1 MRFKFL
7 KIGAASYFLMYC
19 IFFGLQPGCIDRILV
34 VICNGNIAFFN
45 ATQYEKKKRSCDD
58 LLLTPLSLAYS
69 AIYLLSG
76 VSHIAQHLQFLSLI
90 TDDRHLACL
99 NYTVAN

>member
-1 MRFKFL
+1 MKHLYLLRFKFL

-69 AIYLLSG
+69 TICY
-76 VSHIAQHLQFLSLI
+76 AQWRQPHCTASSVFE
-90 TDDRHLACL
+90 LA
-99 NYTVAN
+99 